1 MKKLLLKDMSKQAIE
16 TLGVSA
22 RAIRRGGALRGLK
35 SVAAAAAA
43 LSFIALAAAAG
54 TLQAQ
59 TKAAGTNTVT
69 QNVNVVNTPTVKIGM
84 MPAVS
89 LNGTPT
95 VNVGSLPPVNL
106 AGTPTVNANVTFPS
120 NQAVTVTGGPLTN
133 VGRLPSEHV
142 TLIPGIPVGCTTTW
156 GQVTADGTI
165 SCFDMANH
173 PGQVLVVTDFY
184 WEGQGP
190 AGSNCVAF
198 LLSGGAA
205 WYLIKS
211 GAIVASDGFISKSE
225 HLATGAT
232 VTGNP
237 TFHGIPGGS
246 CGIFDAQLHGYLLPN
261 Q

>member
-1 MKKLLLKDMSKQAIE
+1 MGA
-16 TLGVSA
+16 
-22 RAIRRGGALRGLK
+22 ALRRLR
-35 SVAAAAAA
+35 SVAAVAGA
-43 LSFIALAAAAG
+43 LITTLSAAAG

-59 TKAAGTNTVT
+59 TKPAGNATGT
-69 QNVNVVNTPTVKIGM
+69 QNVNVVNTPTVNISA
-84 MPAVS
+84 MPSVS

-95 VNVGSLPPVNL
+95 VNVGSMPAVNL
-106 AGTPTVNANVTFPS
+106 AGTPAVNANVTFPS
-120 NQAVTVTGGPLTN
+120 NQAVTVTAGPLTN
-133 VGRLPSEHV
+133 IGRLPSEHV
-142 TLIPGIPVGCTTTW
+142 NLIPGIPVGCQTTW
-156 GQVTADGTI
+156 GQVNADGSI

-190 AGSNCVAF
+190 AGSTCVAF
-198 LLSGGAA
+198 LLSGGPA

-211 GAIVASDGFISKSE
+211 GAVVASDGFTSKSE
-225 HLATGAT
+225 HLTTGAT

-237 TFHGIPGGS
+237 SFHGIPGGT

>member
-1 MKKLLLKDMSKQAIE
+1 MSKQAIE
-16 TLGVSA
+16 TLGVGA
-22 RAIRRGGALRGLK
+22 PAISTAAAIHALR

-43 LSFIALAAAAG
+43 LIITLSVEAG

-59 TKAAGTNTVT
+59 VKPAGNTTAT
-69 QNVNVVNTPTVKIGM
+69 QNVNVVNTPTVNVGA

-95 VNVGSLPPVNL
+95 VNVGSMPAVSL
-106 AGTPTVNANVTFPS
+106 AGTPTVNASVTFPS
-120 NQAVTVTGGPLTN
+120 NQAVTVTAGPLTN

-142 TLIPGIPVGCTTTW
+142 TLIPGIPVGCPTAW
-156 GQVTADGTI
+156 GQVNADGTI
-165 SCFDMANH
+165 TCFDMANH

-198 LLSGGAA
+198 LLSGGPA

-225 HLATGAT
+225 HLTTGAT

-237 TFHGIPGGS
+237 SFHGIPGGT